1 MRRISPAVFLLAT
14 VLAGPVG
21 PSLARAQCLCG
32 TAADDL
38 VADRAGLVREWV
50 VQLPFDSS
58 RFRLDHVVVG
68 DGIVVAQTGDG
79 LTHAIQAARFD
90 GGQPPVG
97 APRIGTRLWSTVTGR
112 AGMPAEA
119 AGVGPRLV
127 TVSADLGFFAIER
140 ETGKIAWQEQFGGLP
155 AQGPFS
161 DDEWVYIP
169 RGGNLL
175 RLPVDRDRRISA
187 TPDEGA
193 ALPETRDGRRS
204 EQADKP
210 VSISMGSS
218 LTYPPR
224 SLPDGGVFWC
234 NDSGVIVALTLTELG
249 WVRNQFELLSPTQ
262 GEPALRGNTVFAA
275 TRAGELARIEIG
287 QKIEATWRQVLPRI
301 ADSGPFL
308 SGDTVVVNVGEDGI
322 LACSAETGD
331 PLWWTR
337 VIGTIVAVSGD
348 RVWLFDRMGTL
359 TGLDLAT
366 GQRRERL
373 CLGGFTLPIVN
384 RMSDRLILASST
396 GVVVALA
403 PRRSGPARAAAPAPA
418 AAEAPAAEDVQPTES
433 ADDVEAD
440 ATTDT
445 DAS

>member
-1 MRRISPAVFLLAT
+1 MRCVRPAVLLLASLVT
-14 VLAGPVG
+14 GPVCP
-21 PSLARAQCLCG
+21 PSATAQCLCG

-58 RFRLDHVVVG
+58 RFRLEHVVVG

-90 GGQPPVG
+90 GGQPAAG
-97 APRIGTRLWSTVTGR
+97 APRIGTRLWSTATGR
-112 AGMPAEA
+112 AGMPAEP

-155 AQGPFS
+155 AAGPFS

-169 RGGNLL
+169 LGGNLL

-187 TPDEGA
+187 TPAEGA
-193 ALPETRDGRRS
+193 ALPESRDGRRS

-210 VSISMGSS
+210 VTINMGSTI
-218 LTYPPR
+218 TYPPR

-234 NDSGVIVALTLTELG
+234 NDDGVVVTLTLTDLG
-249 WVRNQFELLSPTQ
+249 WVRDVFDLLSATQ
-262 GEPALRGNTVFAA
+262 GEPVLRGTTVFAA

-287 QKIEATWRQVLPRI
+287 QKIEAVWRQVLPRI
-301 ADSGPFL
+301 PDAGPFL
-308 SGDTVVVNVGEDGI
+308 SGDTIVVSVGEEGI
-322 LACSAETGD
+322 LACSAETGA
-331 PLWWTR
+331 PLWWSR

-359 TGLDLAT
+359 TALDVAT

-373 CLGGFTLPIVN
+373 CLGGFTVPIVN
-384 RMSDRLILASST
+384 RASDRLIIASST
-396 GVVVALA
+396 GVVAALA
-403 PRRSGPARAAAPAPA
+403 PRRSGPARRAEPAPT
-418 AAEAPAAEDVQPTES
+418 AEEVPAES
-433 ADDVEAD
+433 EPVDGEATDAMTEAD
-440 ATTDT
+440 AG
-445 DAS
+445 